1 MSLHP
6 LSILHHPPFFSLP
19 SGRARVGVSLSSF
32 FSLPSGRVRVGVS
45 LPPWRVRVGVFL
57 SILLLVSCTQKKES
71 TATPETFQTEI
82 LLPTTPVK
90 DQGNSSLCWAYA
102 MLATI
107 ETEHIV
113 QGDSLNLS
121 TTFLA
126 RHLLEDQLEHIY
138 LSSTPDKRA
147 TVTTR
152 GMAGDALSLMETYG
166 AMPYDTWHDRADYKL
181 LCRKLQLMAKAA
193 AVHKTGLK
201 KLLDDAEPLMNQ
213 QMGPKKGSVYM
224 LGAEYTPLEFAHSL
238 FRHGE
243 YEALTSFTHH
253 PYGERITLEVP
264 DNRYGN
270 TMLNVP
276 LDTLEARIVNALRHG
291 HPVCWE
297 GDISNPGFSYNRG
310 TASTDGKVDA
320 EARQKA
326 FENRQ
331 TTDDHCMA
339 IVGLAR
345 DKQGKLYFICKNSWG
360 TSNPYNGFI
369 YMNEAYL
376 RINTLAVWGMFYS

>member
-1 MSLHP
+1 
-6 LSILHHPPFFSLP
+6 
-19 SGRARVGVSLSSF
+19 
-32 FSLPSGRVRVGVS
+32 
-45 LPPWRVRVGVFL
+45 
-57 SILLLVSCTQKKES
+57 
-71 TATPETFQTEI
+71 
-82 LLPTTPVK
+82 
-90 DQGNSSLCWAYA
+90 
-102 MLATI
+102 
-107 ETEHIV
+107 
-113 QGDSLNLS
+113 
-121 TTFLA
+121 
-126 RHLLEDQLEHIY
+126 
-138 LSSTPDKRA
+138 
-147 TVTTR
+147 
-152 GMAGDALSLMETYG
+152 
-166 AMPYDTWHDRADYKL
+166 MPYDTWHDRADYKL

-276 LDTLEARIVNALRHG
+276 LDTLEVRIVNALRHG

>member
-1 MSLHP
+1 MSRTITAIV
-6 LSILHHPPFFSLP
+6 ILAL
-19 SGRARVGVSLSSF
+19 V
-32 FSLPSGRVRVGVS
+32 
-45 LPPWRVRVGVFL
+45 
-57 SILLLVSCTQKKES
+57 LLNSCTQKKES
-71 TATPETFQTEI
+71 KLTPENFQTEI

-90 DQGNSSLCWAYA
+90 DQGSSSLCWAYA

-138 LSSTPDKRA
+138 LSSAEDKRM
-147 TVTTR
+147 TVSTR
-152 GMAGDALSLMETYG
+152 GMAGDALWLMETYG

-181 LCRKLQLMAKAA
+181 LCRKLQQQAKAA

-201 KLLDDAEPLMNQ
+201 KMLDDAEPVMNQ

-224 LGAEYTPLEFAHSL
+224 LGSEYTPLEFAHSL

-253 PYGERITLEVP
+253 PYGEHISLEVP

-276 LDTLEARIVNALRHG
+276 LDTLVQRIVTEQIGRAH
-291 HPVCWE
+291 V
-297 GDISNPGFSYNRG
+297 
-310 TASTDGKVDA
+310 
-320 EARQKA
+320 
-326 FENRQ
+326 
-331 TTDDHCMA
+331 
-339 IVGLAR
+339 
-345 DKQGKLYFICKNSWG
+345 
-360 TSNPYNGFI
+360 
-369 YMNEAYL
+369 
-376 RINTLAVWGMFYS
+376 

>member
-1 MSLHP
+1 MP
-6 LSILHHPPFFSLP
+6 RTITAIVILAL
-19 SGRARVGVSLSSF
+19 V
-32 FSLPSGRVRVGVS
+32 
-45 LPPWRVRVGVFL
+45 
-57 SILLLVSCTQKKES
+57 LLNSCTQKKES
-71 TATPETFQTEI
+71 KLTPENFQTEI

-126 RHLLEDQLEHIY
+126 RHLLEDQLEHIH
-138 LSSTPDKRA
+138 LSSAEDKRM

-152 GMAGDALSLMETYG
+152 GMAGDALWLMETYG

-181 LCRKLQLMAKAA
+181 LCRKLQQMAKAA

-201 KLLDDAEPLMNQ
+201 KMLDDAEPVMNQ

-224 LGAEYTPLEFAHSL
+224 LGSEYTPLEFAHSL

-253 PYGERITLEVP
+253 PYGERISLEVP
-264 DNRYGN
+264 DNRYRN

-276 LDTLEARIVNALRHG
+276 LDTLVQRIVTGLRNN

-297 GDISNPGFSYNRG
+297 GDTSNPGFSFSKG
-310 TASTDGKVDA
+310 TAIFENNVDA
-320 EARQKA
+320 AKRQEA

-345 DKQGKLYFICKNSWG
+345 DKKGTLYFICKNSWG
-360 TSNPYNGFI
+360 TDNPYGGFM
-369 YMNEAYL
+369 YMSESYL
-376 RINTLAVWGMFYS
+376 RMYTLAVWMKVF

>member
-1 MSLHP
+1 MP
-6 LSILHHPPFFSLP
+6 RTITAIVILAL
-19 SGRARVGVSLSSF
+19 V
-32 FSLPSGRVRVGVS
+32 
-45 LPPWRVRVGVFL
+45 
-57 SILLLVSCTQKKES
+57 LLNSCTQKKES
-71 TATPETFQTEI
+71 KLTPENFQTEI

-90 DQGNSSLCWAYA
+90 DQGSSSLCWAYA

-138 LSSTPDKRA
+138 LSSAEDKRM

-152 GMAGDALSLMETYG
+152 GMAGDALWLMETYG

-181 LCRKLQLMAKAA
+181 LCRKLQQMAKTA

-201 KLLDDAEPLMNQ
+201 KMLDDAEPVMNQ

-224 LGAEYTPLEFAHSL
+224 LGSEYTPLEFAHSL

-253 PYGERITLEVP
+253 PYGERISLEVP

-276 LDTLEARIVNALRHG
+276 LDTLVQRIVTELRNN

-297 GDISNPGFSYNRG
+297 GDTSNPGFSFSRG
-310 TASTDGKVDA
+310 TVILENNVDA
-320 EARQKA
+320 AKRQEA

-345 DKQGKLYFICKNSWG
+345 DKKGTLYFICKNSWG
-360 TSNPYNGFI
+360 IENPYGGFM
-369 YMNEAYL
+369 YMSENYL
-376 RINTLAVWGMFYS
+376 RMYTLAVWMKVF